1 MRFFAQMNMRLQQFM
16 SGRYGFD
23 TLSRD
28 MFILWLITGILNVF
42 IRSSVFMLLALVI
55 PILAIVRMLSQNINK
70 RSLENR
76 KYLAFRKKAISF
88 FKVQYRRVKERKTHR
103 YYKCKNCRAYL
114 RVRRHEG
121 VHMVRCPK
129 CGKEFQVKIR

>member
-1 MRFFAQMNMRLQQFM
+1 MQFFAEMNMKLRQFM
-16 SGRYGFD
+16 DGRYGFD

-28 MFILWLITGILNVF
+28 MFILWLITGVINVF
-42 IRSSVFMLLALVI
+42 IRSRVFMLVALII
-55 PILAIVRMLSQNINK
+55 PILAVLRMLSRNINK

-76 KYLAFRKKAISF
+76 KYLEIRKKVINF
-88 FKVQYRRVKERKTHR
+88 FKVQYRRVKEYKTHR
-103 YYKCKNCRAYL
+103 YYKCKNCHAYL
-114 RVRRHEG
+114 RVRRKEG